1 MFEPDLWP
9 TDVPVAER
17 GGPHFAALIEA
28 MRRAQDAVAGVGQ
41 VPDEIAVEAAAA
53 LAAVADQLAPYEAA
67 AYEGV
72 AGIRLD
78 LPGRGHPF
86 LLPFVADNWSDD
98 RVDGRVTFTRLYD
111 SGAGASHGG
120 APPLLFVEVLGRLS
134 NTNRPIARTAYVT
147 TNFRQVLPIGQELHL
162 DATVDRIEGRKRFV
176 SGRLYDGEMLVA
188 DAEALFVIPRPPVD

>member
-1 MFEPDLWP
+1 MPEPDLWP
-9 TDVPVAER
+9 TDVPLAER
-17 GGPHFAALIEA
+17 GGPHFAELIA
-28 MRRAQDAVAGVGQ
+28 QLRRAQDAVAGVGTLPDQ
-41 VPDEIAVEAAAA
+41 VAVHAAAA
-53 LAAVADQLAPYEAA
+53 LATVADSLAPYDAA
-67 AYEGV
+67 PYEGI

-86 LLPFVADNWSDD
+86 LLPFISDEWSDD
-98 RVDGRVTFTRLYD
+98 RVKGRVTFTRLYD

-147 TNFRQVLPIGQELHL
+147 TNFRQVLPIGRELQL

-176 SGRLYDGEMLVA
+176 SGRLYDGDVLVA
-188 DAEALFVIPRPPVD
+188 DAEALFVIPRPPAD